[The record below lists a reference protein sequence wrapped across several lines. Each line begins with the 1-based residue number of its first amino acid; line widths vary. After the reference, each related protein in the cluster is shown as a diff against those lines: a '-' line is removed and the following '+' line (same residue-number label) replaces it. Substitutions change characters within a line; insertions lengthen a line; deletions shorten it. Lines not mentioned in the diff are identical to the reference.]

1 MMKHS
6 EYQIIVENLFKQIE
20 QCETALSK
28 YNLNARDISK
38 MTIKDLNESILS
50 CRTAL
55 SEMDKFVKADLY
67 HIIGMADLNAAQTSR
82 IIKLTK
88 ELTSYRSD
96 IKFVSGQDTILIP
109 KKKKESTYKLS
120 SGVKLVNRKG
130 D

>member
-1 MMKHS
+1 MKHS
-6 EYQIIVENLFKQIE
+6 EYQIIVENLSKQIE

-120 SGVKLVNRKG
+120 SGVKLVNREG

>member
-1 MMKHS
+1 MKHS
-6 EYQIIVENLFKQIE
+6 EYQIIVENLSQQIE
-20 QCETALSK
+20 QCETVLSK

-50 CRTAL
+50 CRTAV

-67 HIIGMADLNAAQTSR
+67 HLIGMADLNAAQTSH

-88 ELTSYRSD
+88 ELVSHRGD
-96 IKFVSGQDTILIP
+96 IKFIAGQNTILIP

-120 SGVKLVNRKG
+120 SGVKLVK
-130 D
+130 

>member
-1 MMKHS
+1 MKHS
-6 EYQIIVENLFKQIE
+6 EYQIIVENLSKQIE

-88 ELTSYRSD
+88 ELTSYRWD

-109 KKKKESTYKLS
+109 KKKKESAYKLS
-120 SGVKLVNRKG
+120 SGVKLVK
-130 D
+130 

>member
-1 MMKHS
+1 MKHS
-6 EYQIIVENLFKQIE
+6 EYQIIVENLSKQIE

-88 ELTSYRSD
+88 ELTSYRGD

-120 SGVKLVNRKG
+120 SGVKLVNKKG
-130 D
+130 V

>member
-1 MMKHS
+1 MKHS
-6 EYQIIVENLFKQIE
+6 EYQIIVENLSKQIE

-120 SGVKLVNRKG
+120 SGVKLVK
-130 D
+130 

>member
-1 MMKHS
+1 MKHS
-6 EYQIIVENLFKQIE
+6 EYQIIVENFSKRIE

-88 ELTSYRSD
+88 ELTSYRGD

-120 SGVKLVNRKG
+120 SGVKLVK
-130 D
+130 

>member
-1 MMKHS
+1 MKHS
-6 EYQIIVENLFKQIE
+6 EYQIIVENLSKQIE

-88 ELTSYRSD
+88 ELTSYRGD

-109 KKKKESTYKLS
+109 TKKKESTYKLS

-130 D
+130 N

>member
-1 MMKHS
+1 MKYS
-6 EYQIIVENLFKQIE
+6 EYQIIVENLSKQIE

-55 SEMDKFVKADLY
+55 SKMDKFVKADLY

-88 ELTSYRSD
+88 ELTSYRGD

-120 SGVKLVNRKG
+120 SGVKLVK
-130 D
+130 

>member
-1 MMKHS
+1 MKHS
-6 EYQIIVENLFKQIE
+6 EYQIIVENLSKQIE

-28 YNLNARDISK
+28 YSLNARDISK
-38 MTIKDLNESILS
+38 MTIKDLNESILA

-88 ELTSYRSD
+88 ELTSYRGD

-120 SGVKLVNRKG
+120 SGVKLVK
-130 D
+130 

>member
-1 MMKHS
+1 MKHS
-6 EYQIIVENLFKQIE
+6 EYQIIVENLSKQIE

-55 SEMDKFVKADLY
+55 SAMDKFVKADLY

-88 ELTSYRSD
+88 ELTSYRGD
-96 IKFVSGQDTILIP
+96 IQFVSGQDTILIP
-109 KKKKESTYKLS
+109 TKKKESTYKLS

>member
-1 MMKHS
+1 MKHS
-6 EYQIIVENLFKQIE
+6 EYQIIVENLSKQIE

-82 IIKLTK
+82 IIKLVK
-88 ELTSYRSD
+88 ELTSYRGD

-120 SGVKLVNRKG
+120 SGVKLVK
-130 D
+130 

>member
-1 MMKHS
+1 MKHS
-6 EYQIIVENLFKQIE
+6 EYQIIVENLSKQIE

-28 YNLNARDISK
+28 YNLNVRDISK

-88 ELTSYRSD
+88 ELVSHRGD
-96 IKFVSGQDTILIP
+96 IKFIAGQNTILIP
-109 KKKKESTYKLS
+109 KKKKESAYKLS
-120 SGVKLVNRKG
+120 SGVKLVK
-130 D
+130 

>member
-1 MMKHS
+1 MKHS
-6 EYQIIVENLFKQIE
+6 EYQIIVENLSKQIE

-88 ELTSYRSD
+88 ELTSYRGD
-96 IKFVSGQDTILIP
+96 IQFVSGQDTILIP

>member
-1 MMKHS
+1 MKHS
-6 EYQIIVENLFKQIE
+6 EYQIIVENLSKQIE

-88 ELTSYRSD
+88 ELTSYRGD
-96 IKFVSGQDTILIP
+96 IKFVSGQDTILIT

-120 SGVKLVNRKG
+120 SGVKLVK
-130 D
+130 

>member
-1 MMKHS
+1 MKHS
-6 EYQIIVENLFKQIE
+6 EYQIIVENLSKQIE
-20 QCETALSK
+20 QCETILSK

-50 CRTAL
+50 CRAAV

-88 ELTSYRSD
+88 ELTSYRGD
-96 IKFVSGQDTILIP
+96 IKFVAGQNTILIP
-109 KKKKESTYKLS
+109 KKKKESAYTLS
-120 SGVKLVNRKG
+120 SGVKLVNNKG

>member
-6 EYQIIVENLFKQIE
+6 EYQIIVENLSKQIE

-28 YNLNARDISK
+28 YSLNARDISK

-88 ELTSYRSD
+88 ELTSYRGD

-120 SGVKLVNRKG
+120 SGVKLVK
-130 D
+130 

>member
-1 MMKHS
+1 MKHS
-6 EYQIIVENLFKQIE
+6 EYQVIVENLSKQIE

-88 ELTSYRSD
+88 ELTSYRGD

-120 SGVKLVNRKG
+120 SGVKLVK
-130 D
+130 

>member
-1 MMKHS
+1 MKHS
-6 EYQIIVENLFKQIE
+6 EYQIIVENLSKQIE

-88 ELTSYRSD
+88 ELTSYRGD

-109 KKKKESTYKLS
+109 KKKKESAYKLS
-120 SGVKLVNRKG
+120 SGVKLVK
-130 D
+130 